1 MLELSDRDVETVF
14 ITGFHMFKKLEGGG
28 KLQEILNMLRKDP
41 NQTCQDEH
49 SKVLDEKYTGW
60 GYWQTRNGS
69 IKISVF
75 EDQQ

>member
-1 MLELSDRDVETVF
+1 MLS
-14 ITGFHMFKKLEGGG
+14 
-28 KLQEILNMLRKDP
+28 KDP